1 MPPSSPPATDSRPR
15 TIVVTGSSGLIGRAL
30 CRRLEE
36 HGDRVVRLVRTREA
50 AEDEHALY
58 WNIADGEIDRKGL
71 EEAAPDA
78 VIHLAGKSVYAL
90 RWTRAKKR
98 RILDSRSMGTTLLSE
113 TIAGLSRK
121 PVVLLSASAG
131 GIYGDHGDRPVTE
144 ESALGSGFLAEV
156 CRAWEAATN
165 PAEEAGIRTVHMR
178 TGVVLAQSGIL
189 LKRIVPLYRM
199 GLGGPLGMGNRY
211 IPWIAIDDVVSA
223 MLHLLDSQLE
233 GPVNLAAPGF
243 VTGRA
248 FGKALGR
255 VLRRPSIIPA
265 PAPLLS
271 LLGGEMAREIALTS
285 IRLSPQRLLEDGFA
299 FAFPEVRNA
308 LEHTLNALAGSA

>member
-15 TIVVTGSSGLIGRAL
+15 TIVVTGSSGLIGSAL

-50 AEDEHALY
+50 ARDEHTLY
-58 WNIADGEIDRKGL
+58 WNLADGEIDREGL

-78 VIHLAGKSVYAL
+78 VIHLAGESVYAL

-98 RILDSRSMGTTLLSE
+98 RILESRSVGTTLLSE
-113 TIAGLSRK
+113 TLAGLDRK

-211 IPWIAIDDVVSA
+211 IPWVAIDDVVSA
-223 MLHLLDSQLE
+223 MLYLLDSQLE
-233 GPVNLAAPGF
+233 GPVNVAAPGSA
-243 VTGRA
+243 TGRA

-255 VLRRPSIIPA
+255 VLRRPSAVPA

-271 LLGGEMAREIALTS
+271 LLGGEMAREIALTR

-299 FAFPEVRNA
+299 FAFPDVER
-308 LEHTLNALAGSA
+308 ALAHALKAPARKA

>member
-1 MPPSSPPATDSRPR
+1 MEPPSGQVVDFRPR
-15 TIVVTGSSGLIGRAL
+15 TIVVTGSSGLIGSAL
-30 CRRLEE
+30 CRRLGEL
-36 HGDRVVRLVRTREA
+36 GNRVVRLVRTHEA
-50 AEDEHALY
+50 AKDEHALY
-58 WNIADGEIDRKGL
+58 WNVADGVIDRKGL

-78 VIHLAGKSVYAL
+78 VIHLAGESVYAL

-98 RILDSRSMGTTLLSE
+98 RILESRSVGTTLLSE
-113 TIAGLSRK
+113 TLAGLNRK

-131 GIYGDHGDRPVTE
+131 GIYGDHGDRPVIE

-156 CRAWEAATN
+156 CKAWEAATS
-165 PAEEAGIRTVHMR
+165 PAGEAGIRTVHMR
-178 TGVVLAQSGIL
+178 IGVVLAQSGIL
-189 LKRIVPLYRM
+189 LQRLVPLYRL

-211 IPWIAIDDVVSA
+211 IPWIALDDVVSA
-223 MLHLLDSQLE
+223 MLHLLDSQLH
-233 GPVNLAAPGF
+233 GPVNLAAPGS

-271 LLGGEMAREIALTS
+271 MLGGEMAREIALTS
-285 IRLSPQRLLEDGFA
+285 IRLSSQRLLEDGFS
-299 FAFPEVRNA
+299 FAFPEVEGALAHA
-308 LEHTLNALAGSA
+308 LETSVGKA